1 MCKGKYD
8 LKPGKDKKGVGKLK
22 EVSFVGK
29 PATMKGKKKKTT
41 PVGLYANKKDVLK
54 Y

>member
-8 LKPGKDKKGVGKLK
+8 LKPGKHKGKHMLK

-29 PATMKGKKKKTT
+29 PTVKVKGKKKTV
-41 PVGLYANKKDVLK
+41 PVGLYASKKDVMK